1 MQVHIQY
8 QTMKRQNAYS
18 LPEEI
23 LNSTTHGL
31 GLAMSLAVCI
41 FFLAKGTV
49 DIELDVLSKCAGII
63 ATNCYG
69 VVGMAVRNKADG
81 IASLLKR
88 DAMSKGIK
96 VTIDEDGLAIDVHVI
111 VGYGINIKTTSE
123 SIIESVKYNVESVT
137 GFVVKQVNV
146 NVESVRVD

>member
-1 MQVHIQY
+1 M
-8 QTMKRQNAYS
+8 NAKI
-18 LPEEI
+18 E
-23 LNSTTHGL
+23 NNNGL
-31 GLAMSLAVCI
+31 ITISN
-41 FFLAKGTV
+41 
-49 DIELDVLSKCAGII
+49 DVI
-63 ATNCYG
+63 ATIAGDSATRCYG

-81 IASLLKR
+81 IASLLKK

-96 VTIDEDGLAIDVHVI
+96 VTVDEDGLVIDVHVI

-137 GFVVKQVNV
+137 GFSVKQVNV

>member
-1 MQVHIQY
+1 M
-8 QTMKRQNAYS
+8 NAKI
-18 LPEEI
+18 E
-23 LNSTTHGL
+23 NSN
-31 GLAMSLAVCI
+31 
-41 FFLAKGTV
+41 
-49 DIELDVLSKCAGII
+49 GII
-63 ATNCYG
+63 TISNDVIATIAGDAASHCYG

-81 IASLLKR
+81 IASLLKK

-96 VTIDEDGLAIDVHVI
+96 VDFDDGYTINVHVI

-137 GFVVKQVNV
+137 GFKVKQVNV

>member
-1 MQVHIQY
+1 M
-8 QTMKRQNAYS
+8 NAKI
-18 LPEEI
+18 E
-23 LNSTTHGL
+23 NNNGL
-31 GLAMSLAVCI
+31 ITISN
-41 FFLAKGTV
+41 
-49 DIELDVLSKCAGII
+49 DVI
-63 ATNCYG
+63 ATIAGDAATRCYG

-81 IASLLKR
+81 IASLLKK

-96 VTIDEDGLAIDVHVI
+96 VSVDDEGLTIDVHVI

-137 GFVVKQVNV
+137 GFSVKQVNV

>member
-1 MQVHIQY
+1 M
-8 QTMKRQNAYS
+8 NA
-18 LPEEI
+18 
-23 LNSTTHGL
+23 
-31 GLAMSLAVCI
+31 
-41 FFLAKGTV
+41 K
-49 DIELDVLSKCAGII
+49 IENGNGVITISNEVI
-63 ATNCYG
+63 ATIAGDAATHCYG

-88 DAMSKGIK
+88 DAMSRGIK
-96 VTIDEDGLAIDVHVI
+96 VIVEEDGLTIDVHVI

-123 SIIESVKYNVESVT
+123 SIIEGVKYNVENVT

>member
-1 MQVHIQY
+1 M
-8 QTMKRQNAYS
+8 NA
-18 LPEEI
+18 
-23 LNSTTHGL
+23 
-31 GLAMSLAVCI
+31 
-41 FFLAKGTV
+41 K
-49 DIELDVLSKCAGII
+49 IENNNGMITISNEVI
-63 ATNCYG
+63 ATIAGDAATRCYG

-96 VTIDEDGLAIDVHVI
+96 VTVEDDGLLIDVHVI

-137 GFVVKQVNV
+137 GFNVKNVNV

>member
-1 MQVHIQY
+1 MFE
-8 QTMKRQNAYS
+8 R
-18 LPEEI
+18 
-23 LNSTTHGL
+23 STKL
-31 GLAMSLAVCI
+31 GNINV
-41 FFLAKGTV
+41 TNEV
-49 DIELDVLSKCAGII
+49 I
-63 ATNCYG
+63 ATIVGGAVTECYG

>member
-1 MQVHIQY
+1 M
-8 QTMKRQNAYS
+8 NA
-18 LPEEI
+18 
-23 LNSTTHGL
+23 
-31 GLAMSLAVCI
+31 
-41 FFLAKGTV
+41 K
-49 DIELDVLSKCAGII
+49 IENGNGMITISNEVI
-63 ATNCYG
+63 ATIAGDAATRCYG

-81 IASLLKR
+81 IASILKR

-96 VTIDEDGLAIDVHVI
+96 VTIHEDGLAIDVHVI

>member
-1 MQVHIQY
+1 M
-8 QTMKRQNAYS
+8 NAKI
-18 LPEEI
+18 E
-23 LNSTTHGL
+23 NNNGL
-31 GLAMSLAVCI
+31 ITISN
-41 FFLAKGTV
+41 
-49 DIELDVLSKCAGII
+49 DVI
-63 ATNCYG
+63 ATIAGDAATRCYG

-96 VTIDEDGLAIDVHVI
+96 VAVDEEGLTIDVHVI

-137 GFVVKQVNV
+137 GFSVKQVNV

>member
-1 MQVHIQY
+1 M
-8 QTMKRQNAYS
+8 NA
-18 LPEEI
+18 
-23 LNSTTHGL
+23 
-31 GLAMSLAVCI
+31 
-41 FFLAKGTV
+41 K
-49 DIELDVLSKCAGII
+49 IENGNGMITISNEVI
-63 ATNCYG
+63 ATIAGDAATRCYG

-146 NVESVRVD
+146 NFESVRVD